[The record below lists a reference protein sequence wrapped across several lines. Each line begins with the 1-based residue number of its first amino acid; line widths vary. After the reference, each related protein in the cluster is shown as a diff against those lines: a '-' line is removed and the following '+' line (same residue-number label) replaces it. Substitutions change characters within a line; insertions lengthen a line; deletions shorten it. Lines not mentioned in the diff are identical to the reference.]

1 MKTTNLNI
9 RIDKETKE
17 KAEAIFHELGI
28 TTSAAINMFLK
39 ATIRKN
45 TLPFSIELNTPNKE
59 TLKAIKEAEELLKDP
74 NTKYHSS
81 LKEFL
86 KSLEE

>member
-28 TTSAAINMFLK
+28 TTSSAINMFLK

-45 TLPFSIELNTPNKE
+45 TLPFSIELDTPNINGHKRSWRTFE
-59 TLKAIKEAEELLKDP
+59 RSQHKIP
-74 NTKYHSS
+74 
-81 LKEFL
+81 L
-86 KSLEE
+86 KS